1 MLTLRPDLIEAYIN
15 RAEVLLELN
24 KTKEAMDLYSQALK
38 QDSEN
43 ADVYYNV
50 SYVKSRFRFGFELF
64 FVVGCS
70 SILQSIMCYVVL
82 FNAILIA
89 LKSK

>member
-70 SILQSIMCYVVL
+70 SITKHNVLCSTFQCY
-82 FNAILIA
+82 FDCIE
-89 LKSK
+89 K